1 MPGHVARSTILVV
14 MMTLLPGCSLFI
26 TAAGIAPGVPSSREM
41 VHKQFG
47 PPQQTST
54 VNLINKTTGET
65 RDFEV
70 EHYRVH
76 SKFAPKYGTGYY
88 HPIMLFAEPVT
99 ASVALFDALQEVAA
113 GHVLEFVYDDKGKTI
128 GYCYPFAFMGRPSTS
143 EDRSYIGDWKD
154 PSQSNI
160 SLGIPGQELRDD

>member
-14 MMTLLPGCSLFI
+14 MITLLPGCSLLI

-41 VHKQFG
+41 VHKEFG
-47 PPQQTST
+47 PPQRTST
-54 VNLINKTTGET
+54 VNLLNKTTGET

-88 HPIMLFAEPVT
+88 HPIMLIAEPVMT
-99 ASVALFDALQEVAA
+99 SVALFVAIQEVAE
-113 GHVLEFVYDDKGKTI
+113 GHVLEFVYDDEGKTI
-128 GYCYPFAFMGRPSTS
+128 GYRYPFAFMGRPSTN
-143 EDRSYIGDWKD
+143 EDRSYIGVWQD

-160 SLGIPGQELRDD
+160 SLDPPRQELRDD